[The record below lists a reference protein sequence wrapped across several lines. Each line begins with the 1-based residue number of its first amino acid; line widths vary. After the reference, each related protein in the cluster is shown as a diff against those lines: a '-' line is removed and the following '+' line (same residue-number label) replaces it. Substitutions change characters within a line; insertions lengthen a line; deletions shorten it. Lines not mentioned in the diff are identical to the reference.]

1 MTSEEEVFDALKHRV
16 VVDRYGTRRYYNGA
30 GLLHRTDGPAVEHS
44 DGSKEWYLNGELHRD
59 VDPAIECANGTKE
72 WYLNGEL
79 HREDGPAVEYANG
92 TKEWWLNGIYYT
104 KHGYLMAGGTP

>member
-44 DGSKEWYLNGELHRD
+44 DGSKEWYLNGELHR
-59 VDPAIECANGTKE
+59 
-72 WYLNGEL
+72 
-79 HREDGPAVEYANG
+79 EDGPAVEYANG
-92 TKEWWLNGIYYT
+92 TKEWWHHGFRHRNCGPAVIRSDGSNEWWLNGVYYT